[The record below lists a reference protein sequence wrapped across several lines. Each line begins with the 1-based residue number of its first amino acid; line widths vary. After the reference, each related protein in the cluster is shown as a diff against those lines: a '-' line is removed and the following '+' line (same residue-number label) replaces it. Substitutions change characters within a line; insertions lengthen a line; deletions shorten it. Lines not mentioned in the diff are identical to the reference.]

1 MKIRKV
7 RKVISCI
14 LMTAVVVTGINTF
27 SSTRT
32 LAAQNTINVVKDN
45 NGQFVDSKDSK
56 NSLKAQL
63 IQGEVYSLD
72 NGTLLLQT
80 SEDVYEIVQRH
91 TAKLSESDKVNSILN
106 DASIP
111 QEVKDDVLKK
121 SHQAI
126 ETNSKL
132 ATVDVYTPVNS
143 NASGSI
149 SPMTTTDT
157 YYTYNNKKLK
167 DTVAYYTNFQSGT
180 IEYVEGL
187 NAGNLASSIKE
198 FVIMGAETNKYVS
211 IFSTAVSILKNFF
224 NAFGAKT
231 YYGSASDYAS
241 FNVCYDISTKWTF
254 VDLYGDGSWAT
265 GAVTE
270 KVLLK
275 NIRYEEYFVTDKGGN
290 YHNQVVYYNN
300 TYITPN
306 FNNPAPKAVQW
317 AGGPG
322 WVDDNLRIKFGT
334 TVFVY

>member
-1 MKIRKV
+1 MKI

-14 LMTAVVVTGINTF
+14 LMTAVVVTSTNTL

-32 LAAQNTINVVKDN
+32 LAAHNTINVVKDN

-56 NSLKAQL
+56 NSIKAQL

-80 SEDVYEIVQRH
+80 SEDVYQIVQRH
-91 TAKLSESDKVNSILN
+91 TAKLSDSDKVNLILN

-111 QEVKDDVLKK
+111 QEVKEDVLKK
-121 SHQAI
+121 SQQAI

-132 ATVDVYTPVNS
+132 ATVDVYIPDIS
-143 NASGSI
+143 NASSRI
-149 SPMTTTDT
+149 SPMTTTNT
-157 YYTYNNKKLK
+157 FYTYNNKKLK
-167 DTVAYYTNFQSGT
+167 DTVVYYTNFQSGN
-180 IEYVEGL
+180 IVYVKGF

-198 FVIMGAETNKYVS
+198 FIIMGAETNKYVS
-211 IFSTAVSILKNFF
+211 IFTTAVSVLQNFF
-224 NAFGAKT
+224 NVFGAKT
-231 YYGSASDYAS
+231 YYGSAQDYAS
-241 FNVCYDISTKWTF
+241 FNVCYDITTKWTF

-275 NIRYEEYFVTDKGGN
+275 NIRYEEYFVTNKGGN
-290 YHNQVVYYNN
+290 YRNKIEYYNK

-317 AGGPG
+317 AGGAG
-322 WVDDNLRIKFGT
+322 WVDDKIRIKIGT